1 MGTSQSKRN
10 KISKFRTSSVGTV
23 GELDEQD
30 EDRILNNTGKLSSM
44 KANNNSRN
52 SSETNKKDY
61 TNANNGNNFL
71 QTNNEV
77 SSSQVN
83 FFKMLDEKIENG
95 ADLDEEEADRIR
107 KIELLRNVEEWDHVL
122 AKSQT
127 IDSSYTS
134 MLTKTRVSVTSSD
147 NALDN
152 TNSSRQK
159 DLKEDSNK
167 KNHCDEKMQK
177 SSKENERIKR
187 NSSSSNNARSKETKK
202 SAKENGSFTSPYN
215 TSNKQNVTIDKQK
228 DATSQIKRV
237 DMNNSKT
244 TESSASPIKS
254 TSRKPRLKQRENGNI
269 PNNASKASTKQDS
282 QNTST
287 SKDDILCQSVDSSIS
302 KSNSI
307 KSNNSKENLSI
318 DHNNGKTKSKLSASF
333 SSSKHL
339 KDRGKKLN

>member
-1 MGTSQSKRN
+1 MGSQSKRN

-30 EDRILNNTGKLSSM
+30 EDRILNNTGELSSM

-134 MLTKTRVSVTSSD
+134 MLAKTRVPVTSSD

-152 TNSSRQK
+152 TNSSKQINLK
-159 DLKEDSNK
+159 DDSNQK
-167 KNHCDEKMQK
+167 KHCDEKMQK
-177 SSKENERIKR
+177 SS
-187 NSSSSNNARSKETKK
+187 
-202 SAKENGSFTSPYN
+202 
-215 TSNKQNVTIDKQK
+215 
-228 DATSQIKRV
+228 
-237 DMNNSKT
+237 
-244 TESSASPIKS
+244 
-254 TSRKPRLKQRENGNI
+254 
-269 PNNASKASTKQDS
+269 
-282 QNTST
+282 
-287 SKDDILCQSVDSSIS
+287 
-302 KSNSI
+302 
-307 KSNNSKENLSI
+307 
-318 DHNNGKTKSKLSASF
+318 
-333 SSSKHL
+333 
-339 KDRGKKLN
+339 

>member
-61 TNANNGNNFL
+61 TNANNGNTFL
-71 QTNNEV
+71 QANNEV

-134 MLTKTRVSVTSSD
+134 ILAKTRVPVTSSD
-147 NALDN
+147 NTLDN
-152 TNSSRQK
+152 TNSSRQNN
-159 DLKEDSNK
+159 LKEDTNQK
-167 KNHCDEKMQK
+167 KHCDEKMQK

-187 NSSSSNNARSKETKK
+187 NISSSNNARSKETKK
-202 SAKENGSFTSPYN
+202 SAKENGSFTSPGN
-215 TSNKQNVTIDKQK
+215 TSNKNIVTH
-228 DATSQIKRV
+228 
-237 DMNNSKT
+237 SKT
-244 TESSASPIKS
+244 TESASPIKS
-254 TSRKPRLKQRENGNI
+254 TSRKPRLKQRDNGSI
-269 PNNASKASTKQDS
+269 PNTASKASTKQES
-282 QNTST
+282 QNTSM
-287 SKDDILCQSVDSSIS
+287 SKDGILSQSIDSSIS